1 MNLRFIGFL
10 VLLCT
15 AFCTPYSIRAG
26 ENETLFAKAN
36 GLYRASNYKQAIA
49 EYERLVS
56 TGVEAAEVYFNLG
69 NAYFKSGNV
78 PSAILNYERSLRLAP
93 GDEDVEF
100 NLAIAQSKIVDK
112 IDPAPQLFFI
122 AWWRFT
128 AGLLSEHEW
137 AIIAIASIWLL
148 FIALGWFF
156 VAHTAGLKKLLFTI
170 GLSCF
175 IVAGVTLVFAWRQ
188 YRFLHS
194 DKAAIVFASSVS
206 VKSAPQENSK
216 DLFVLH
222 EGSKVEI
229 LETVNEWKKVRIADG
244 SVGWMR
250 ANTVQVI

>member
-1 MNLRFIGFL
+1 MKQYVLFLCFIACL
-10 VLLCT
+10 PL
-15 AFCTPYSIRAG
+15 PIMAG
-26 ENETLFAKAN
+26 ESEAVFAKAN
-36 GLYRASNYKQAIA
+36 ELYRASNYKQAIT
-49 EYERLVS
+49 EYERLIS
-56 TGVEAAEVYFNLG
+56 TGVEAVEVYYNLG
-69 NAYFKSGNV
+69 NSYFKSGNV
-78 PSAILNYERSLRLAP
+78 PSAILNYERALRLAP

-122 AWWRFT
+122 SWWRYT
-128 AGLLSEHEW
+128 VGLLSEHEW
-137 AIIAIASIWLL
+137 AVIAVVSVWLL

-156 VAHTAGLKKLLFTI
+156 VATTSGLKKLLFTV
-170 GLSCF
+170 GLSCV

-206 VKSAPQENSK
+206 VKSAPQENAK

-222 EGSKVEI
+222 EGSKVDV
-229 LETVNEWKKVRIADG
+229 LETVNEWKKIRIADG

-250 ANTVQVI
+250 ANTMQVI